1 MATNLR
7 RTALPTLLAMIL
19 LSAGGCASAKY
30 AMPTPAEKLEFQTA
44 IGGSLAAAAELPLT
58 DDAIYAFLEQFLAAH
73 PEVYGS
79 TYSLDPAHAGRQ
91 LAPYVYRADGTLV
104 RKDLATGGYDY
115 AGTPW
120 FTQPMRR
127 KASTWSDA
135 YFDEGGGEIMM
146 VTYSAPVM
154 KGGRAIGVLTA
165 DFALAEK

>member
-1 MATNLR
+1 MQDELRFAASSASEFGCQDSATTTSG
-7 RTALPTLLAMIL
+7 RTARRHPSPLHLGA
-19 LSAGGCASAKY
+19 ASVD
-30 AMPTPAEKLEFQTA
+30 
-44 IGGSLAAAAELPLT
+44 SW
-58 DDAIYAFLEQFLAAH
+58 
-73 PEVYGS
+73 
-79 TYSLDPAHAGRQ
+79 
-91 LAPYVYRADGTLV
+91 GT

-115 AGTPW
+115 ASTPW
-120 FTQPMRR
+120 FTEPMRR